1 MNWLPALIGT
11 VGACLIV
18 AAFLQT
24 LHLIFALALMSKP
37 FEEDNPHSSQALEG
51 ENRRLT
57 QEKNKEEKKP
67 RLLPEDKEE
76 RKKEL
81 KKIFIY
87 SELVKPKFDE
97 GLEQNI

>member
-1 MNWLPALIGT
+1 MD
-11 VGACLIV
+11 
-18 AAFLQT
+18 
-24 LHLIFALALMSKP
+24 S
-37 FEEDNPHSSQALEG
+37 
-51 ENRRLT
+51 
-57 QEKNKEEKKP
+57 KNKEEKKP

-97 GLEQNI
+97 GLDQEIFTIFAKEGFRFQDGTLF

>member
-1 MNWLPALIGT
+1 MKKTSPPCAALTDYFYI
-11 VGACLIV
+11 CE
-18 AAFLQT
+18 
-24 LHLIFALALMSKP
+24 MDS
-37 FEEDNPHSSQALEG
+37 
-51 ENRRLT
+51 
-57 QEKNKEEKKP
+57 KNKEEKKP

-97 GLEQNI
+97 GLD